1 MTNLTLIIPAKNEKE
16 SLPKVLEL
24 LKKSNYD
31 VIVSLKKDD
40 LETINSIKKFNIKI
54 YEQKGSGYGNSLIEG
69 IKQCKTK
76 FFCIFNADGSF
87 EINDLEKMLKS
98 CELIDFVF
106 ASRYLKG
113 AGSDDDTITTY
124 IGNKIFSFLGKIL
137 FLIRSQRYIVHICD
151 GKHF

>member
-16 SLPKVLEL
+16 SLPKVLEY
-24 LKKSNYD
+24 LKKSKYD

-76 FFCIFNADGSF
+76 
-87 EINDLEKMLKS
+87 
-98 CELIDFVF
+98 
-106 ASRYLKG
+106 
-113 AGSDDDTITTY
+113 
-124 IGNKIFSFLGKIL
+124 
-137 FLIRSQRYIVHICD
+137 
-151 GKHF
+151 